1 MIRLGL
7 IVLLVSVLPFTVMA
21 QDKAGGY
28 IHVSITCKS
37 MFPGH
42 IQVRDEVCKEPRS
55 IDCEKARIRVDSKK
69 CQQDRS
75 SVECQEATSLLNSK
89 FCLEGLI
96 YDDRISQDEKL
107 KVRLCKSSTGY
118 GNVSVRNTMNGDAWT
133 NYPLMT
139 DGNQI
144 SFP

>member
-1 MIRLGL
+1 MKYARNRETLTAKRPALEWIAKN
-7 IVLLVSVLPFTVMA
+7 VSKTP
-21 QDKAGGY
+21 
-28 IHVSITCKS
+28 
-37 MFPGH
+37 
-42 IQVRDEVCKEPRS
+42 
-55 IDCEKARIRVDSKK
+55 
-69 CQQDRS
+69 S
-75 SVECQEATSLLNSK
+75 SVECREATSLLNSK